1 MTETNVN
8 LRIHLYS
15 EPVLQTPCE
24 PVTVIDEALV
34 ELAGKMLAQM
44 KINRGVGLSANQI
57 GVNKKFCVVAFDG
70 GKQLMVLI
78 NPTIIKASKEKVKL
92 YEGCLSAPGI
102 YPPVKRHKEVMVQFQ
117 NLKGE
122 KCVYE
127 MTDLDAR
134 IIQHEIDHLNGKMV
148 VDPYRSIKI
157 Q

>member
-8 LRIHLYS
+8 LRIHPYS
-15 EPVLQTPCE
+15 DAALTTPCT

-44 KINRGVGLSANQI
+44 KLNRGVGLSANQVGI
-57 GVNKKFCVVAFDG
+57 NKTFCVVALEG
-70 GKQLMVLI
+70 GKTLMAMI

-122 KCVYE
+122 KCVFE

-148 VDPYRSIKI
+148 IDPYRSIKP